1 MIAVKIN
8 VMKVDKT
15 KLFPG
20 KNGAQYLDL
29 ILMESRDS
37 AYGDDYMVVQG
48 LTKEDRDKG
57 LKGAIL
63 GNGKILGQG
72 NKPQPSSRPAP
83 ARANPKPVDDSSTPF

>member
-1 MIAVKIN
+1 MISLKLNFDKIDQSK
-8 VMKVDKT
+8 MFK
-15 KLFPG
+15 
-20 KNGAQYLDL
+20 GAKGRYLDL

-72 NKPQPSSRPAP
+72 NKPQPAARPAP
-83 ARANPKPVDDSSTPF
+83 ARANPKPVDDSSPPF